1 MSEYKRV
8 KTGKLTFKGEKSS
21 HKKQKSKKRKAE
33 LDEPD
38 NKDHDMLKHGGWW
51 KASSYD
57 DVEFIFQVRGS
68 VAIQFGSTPV
78 YVKALN
84 HGLFTLGALHEE
96 GSPPDPEEILTA
108 VPAGDNH
115 IAFKSGYGKYLSV
128 DSKGRVTGVAD
139 AIGPREH
146 WEPVFQDDKMALLGA
161 NDCFL
166 GVDDED
172 NVIAKNS
179 KATGEEMVAIR
190 CISERQGK
198 CDQSEEMDKGKLK
211 EVELGYVK
219 MFQKF
224 QDKRIKI
231 NPDGRAELKDAKT
244 KGKLHESLLDRRS
257 KMK

>member
-57 DVEFIFQVRGS
+57 DVKGS

-96 GSPPDPEEILTA
+96 
-108 VPAGDNH
+108 
-115 IAFKSGYGKYLSV
+115 AFKSGYGKYLSV

-146 WEPVFQDDKMALLGA
+146 WEPVFQDNKLALLGA

-190 CISERQGK
+190 CISERDKEQ

-257 KMK
+257 KMKADRYCK